1 MNHTQSRI
9 KAILET
15 VSVFLLVILVFKVI
29 RISSFGEWE
38 RQVLQRYFL
47 EYAMVIVIPLVFLA
61 MTRRNHAAYGISF
74 RNLNYHLNVVATAF
88 IPILLLSVVLSLL
101 NWERWGEVL
110 LVSTIEVVLL
120 FVVAWMLRNKST
132 AGNLGVA
139 NVLFLFM
146 PVIFLPLLMTKI
158 GKVVSDFVYFYVF
171 IGPGE
176 EILFRGYIQ
185 SQLNEVFGRSYRF
198 FGVNWG
204 WGLVITS
211 LLFGFWHVLAPFNP
225 ILGNFDLMWLHG
237 FWTFFLGLI
246 LGFIREKTGSVVA
259 PAILHNVVNYPPQAI
274 VYALLRL

>member
-1 MNHTQSRI
+1 MDHTQSRI

-15 VSVFLLVILVFKVI
+15 VSVFLLVILVFKAI

-38 RQVLQRYFL
+38 SQVLQRYFL
-47 EYAMVIVIPLVFLA
+47 EYTVVIAIPLVFIA
-61 MTRRNHAAYGISF
+61 VTRRNHAAYGISF
-74 RNLNYHLNVVATAF
+74 RNLKYHLNVVATGF
-88 IPILLLSVVLSLL
+88 IPILVLSVVLALL
-101 NWERWGEVL
+101 NWERWGETL

-120 FVVAWMLRNKST
+120 FIVAWMLRKKPT

-139 NVLFLFM
+139 NALFLFM
-146 PVIFLPLLMTKI
+146 PVIFMPLLMTKI

-171 IGPGE
+171 IGSGE

-185 SQLNEVFGRSYRF
+185 SRLNEAFGRSYRF

-211 LLFGFWHVLAPFNP
+211 LLFGFWHVLASFNP

-246 LGFIREKTGSVVA
+246 LGFIREKSGSVVA
-259 PAILHNVVNYPPQAI
+259 PAVLHGVVNYPPQAI
-274 VYALLRL
+274 VYTLLGL